1 MGDIRKK
8 HEHIILLIDQGF
20 QFTMSLLRNWRKQGF
35 KSES

>member
-8 HEHIILLIDQGF
+8 HEHIILLTLTRVSVYNEF
-20 QFTMSLLRNWRKQGF
+20 AEEPKKAGF